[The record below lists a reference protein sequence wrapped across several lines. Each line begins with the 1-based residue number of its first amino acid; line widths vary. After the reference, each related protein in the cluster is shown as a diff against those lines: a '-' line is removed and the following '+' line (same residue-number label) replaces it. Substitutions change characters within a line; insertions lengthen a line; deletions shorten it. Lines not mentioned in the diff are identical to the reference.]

1 MFFISA
7 GYNQQQQQQQPH
19 QQQQSHRNYNR
30 PSTSAMY
37 DSQLSSN
44 SSMTSSMCSSIS
56 QSTQN
61 TSRARRRGI
70 IDTDPNAN
78 ISRLNIRINC
88 CTIVL
93 LHEDVLVECSVFEPE
108 CPITEDS
115 VNRLK
120 TMSEN
125 YFSSISTV
133 NFGRN
138 HDDLIAAGK
147 KLKIATGQYNHLR

>member
-1 MFFISA
+1 MFNP
-7 GYNQQQQQQQPH
+7 NQ
-19 QQQQSHRNYNR
+19 
-30 PSTSAMY
+30 PSTSGMY
-37 DSQLSSN
+37 DSQMSSN

-70 IDTDPNAN
+70 IDADPNAD
-78 ISRLNIRINC
+78 ISRLNIRISS

-120 TMSEN
+120 AMAER
-125 YFSSISTV
+125 YFSSILKI
-133 NFGRN
+133 NLGRTQE
-138 HDDLIAAGK
+138 DLIAAGK
-147 KLKIATGQYNHLR
+147 MLDDASNKCNHLR